1 LWCNG
6 GMTIDNC
13 INLISAILIGDGTL
27 FLGIMAWRNIRQT
40 RNIQKTKK
48 RERLLNEIIEWA
60 EDILKGGDSEA
71 SYQLASEN
79 IGHDVRQTLL
89 SMSSI
94 DTFERFKTR
103 SLYTLLVSRTF
114 EDNLG
119 NVVEKAIHELNKITE
134 LLYKLFGAN
143 NSEGIKELGKQRYK
157 LLNPAINAVIDKLP
171 ISKLKIKVDTATAF
185 LLF

>member
-1 LWCNG
+1 MNISDW
-6 GMTIDNC
+6 
-13 INLISAILIGDGTL
+13 INLIAAIIVGGGTL
-27 FLGIMAWRNIRQT
+27 FLGIMAWRTIHQT
-40 RNIQKTKK
+40 GSIQKSEK

-103 SLYTLLVSRTF
+103 SLYTLLISRTF
-114 EDNLG
+114 EDNL
-119 NVVEKAIHELNKITE
+119 
-134 LLYKLFGAN
+134 
-143 NSEGIKELGKQRYK
+143 RR
-157 LLNPAINAVIDKLP
+157 
-171 ISKLKIKVDTATAF
+171 
-185 LLF
+185 

>member
-1 LWCNG
+1 
-6 GMTIDNC
+6 MTIDNC

-103 SLYTLLVSRTF
+103 SLYTLLVSHTF